1 VAKYFFVVTETD
13 ATVLMAN
20 MDMLATMTKVVQLF
34 FTGVLGDELL
44 IIANAGSL
52 SLNLYWTGYVA

>member
-1 VAKYFFVVTETD
+1 MAKHFFVVTETH

-34 FTGVLGDELL
+34 FTRVFGDELL
-44 IIANAGSL
+44 NIAHVGSL
-52 SLNLYWTGYVA
+52 SLFQLSAGYVA